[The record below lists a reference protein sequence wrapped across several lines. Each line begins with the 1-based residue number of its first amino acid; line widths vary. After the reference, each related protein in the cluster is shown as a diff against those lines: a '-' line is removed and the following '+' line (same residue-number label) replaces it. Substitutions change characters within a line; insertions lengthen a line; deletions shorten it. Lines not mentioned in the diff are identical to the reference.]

1 MSKQQTLPGVEPA
14 PFDELAAERAEF
26 EQAAYHHYL
35 QRKASGKLNPDGEGD
50 GSLES
55 LCWKRDDGSYGV
67 LALNG
72 AWWAWQAARG
82 LV

>member
-1 MSKQQTLPGVEPA
+1 MTEQQTLPGIEPA
-14 PFDELAAERAEF
+14 PHDPLAQERAEF
-26 EQAAYHHYL
+26 EQAAYRHYL

-55 LCWKRDDGSYGV
+55 LVWKRDDGSYGV
-67 LALNG
+67 LALNAAFWG
-72 AWWAWQAARG
+72 WQAARG